1 MERRPPP
8 SDLSCANGEP
18 ADVTRESAS
27 LRALRALRS
36 IVVAQKSNSPPSL
49 KNRDCS
55 TLVGRSHWL
64 VASVENVLVTVNGQL
79 LLKML

>member
-1 MERRPPP
+1 MSRELVFSACFASSAFDRRRFRSRSCPP
-8 SDLSCANGEP
+8 
-18 ADVTRESAS
+18 
-27 LRALRALRS
+27 
-36 IVVAQKSNSPPSL
+36 IL